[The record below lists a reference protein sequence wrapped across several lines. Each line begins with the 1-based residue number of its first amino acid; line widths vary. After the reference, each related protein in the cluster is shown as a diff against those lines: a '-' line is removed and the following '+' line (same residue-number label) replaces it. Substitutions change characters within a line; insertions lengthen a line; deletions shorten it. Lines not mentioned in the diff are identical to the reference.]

1 MVAKV
6 VTAPNGPEF
15 SELVQGYWRAADWG
29 MTAQERLS
37 FLKQHIELG
46 ITTVDHADIY
56 GNYECEALFG
66 EALALDK
73 SVRDQ
78 IQIVTKCDINLCG
91 DKTPE
96 RKINHYD
103 TSSAHIYQ
111 SVNNSLERLN
121 VDEIDVLL
129 IHRPDVLMDAD
140 EVAEAFTE
148 LHKVGKVKHFGVS
161 NFTPRQFELLQSR
174 LGKPLVTNQ
183 VEINPLNFEVAH
195 DGTLDQ
201 MQMLRTRPMAWSC
214 LGGGSIFSGESEQAI
229 RVRNELEA
237 IREEVVRRISEG
249 EASIL
254 ADQEEMSI
262 ESICEAAANGDPLAV
277 DVIEKLGRYL
287 GSAIAI
293 VINLFNPE
301 KILIGGV
308 INQAKEVLYPAVRR
322 CIEEQSLPVYHQD

>member
-15 SELVQGYWRAADWG
+15 SELVQGYWRAVDWG

-73 SVRDQ
+73 SVREQ

-103 TSSAHIYQ
+103 TSAAHIYQ

-140 EVAEAFTE
+140 EVAEAFSE

-174 LGKPLVTNQ
+174 LSKPLVTNQ

-201 MQMLRTRPMAWSC
+201 MQTLRVRPMAWSC
-214 LGGGSIFSGESEQAI
+214 LGGGSIFTGDTEQAV
-229 RVRNELEA
+229 RVRNELEM
-237 IREEVVRRISEG
+237 IREEVGANSIGEVIYAWVRRLPSKPMPIIGSGKIERVHSAVNALNI
-249 EASIL
+249 ELTREQWYRVWVASK
-254 ADQEEMSI
+254 
-262 ESICEAAANGDPLAV
+262 GH
-277 DVIEKLGRYL
+277 
-287 GSAIAI
+287 
-293 VINLFNPE
+293 
-301 KILIGGV
+301 GV
-308 INQAKEVLYPAVRR
+308 P
-322 CIEEQSLPVYHQD
+322 

>member
-66 EALALDK
+66 EALTLDK

-214 LGGGSIFSGESEQAI
+214 LGGGSIFSGESEQSI

-237 IREEVVRRISEG
+237 IREEVGATSIDQVIYAWVR
-249 EASIL
+249 
-254 ADQEEMSI
+254 
-262 ESICEAAANGDPLAV
+262 
-277 DVIEKLGRYL
+277 
-287 GSAIAI
+287 
-293 VINLFNPE
+293 
-301 KILIGGV
+301 
-308 INQAKEVLYPAVRR
+308 
-322 CIEEQSLPVYHQD
+322 SLPSKPIPIIGSGKIERVQTAVNALNIELTREQWYRVWVASKGHGVP

>member
-214 LGGGSIFSGESEQAI
+214 LGGGSIFSGESEQSI

-237 IREEVVRRISEG
+237 IREEVGAISIDQVIYAWVRRLPSKPIPIIGSGKIERVQTAVNALNI
-249 EASIL
+249 ELTREQWYRVWVASK
-254 ADQEEMSI
+254 
-262 ESICEAAANGDPLAV
+262 GH
-277 DVIEKLGRYL
+277 
-287 GSAIAI
+287 
-293 VINLFNPE
+293 
-301 KILIGGV
+301 GV
-308 INQAKEVLYPAVRR
+308 P
-322 CIEEQSLPVYHQD
+322 

>member
-15 SELVQGYWRAADWG
+15 SELVQGYWRAVDWG
-29 MTAQERLS
+29 MTAQERFS

-73 SVRDQ
+73 SVREQ

-103 TSSAHIYQ
+103 TSAAHIYQ

-140 EVAEAFTE
+140 EVAEAFSE

-174 LGKPLVTNQ
+174 LSKPLVTNQ

-201 MQMLRTRPMAWSC
+201 MQTLRVRPMAWSC
-214 LGGGSIFSGESEQAI
+214 LGGGSIFTGDTEQAV
-229 RVRNELEA
+229 RVRNELEM
-237 IREEVVRRISEG
+237 IREEVGANSIDEVIYAWVRRLPSKPMPIIGSGKIERVHSAVNALNI
-249 EASIL
+249 ELTREQWYRVWVASK
-254 ADQEEMSI
+254 
-262 ESICEAAANGDPLAV
+262 GH
-277 DVIEKLGRYL
+277 
-287 GSAIAI
+287 
-293 VINLFNPE
+293 
-301 KILIGGV
+301 GV
-308 INQAKEVLYPAVRR
+308 P
-322 CIEEQSLPVYHQD
+322 